1 MDTQTINPND
11 FQSVTVDSTVQE
23 KAVTY
28 PTDGKLYERC
38 RQHLVRLSGRY
49 GLKLRQNYSRKAP
62 YLLLMANRYHS
73 AKQMKR
79 KRVLLS

>member
-1 MDTQTINPND
+1 M
-11 FQSVTVDSTVQE
+11 DSTVQE